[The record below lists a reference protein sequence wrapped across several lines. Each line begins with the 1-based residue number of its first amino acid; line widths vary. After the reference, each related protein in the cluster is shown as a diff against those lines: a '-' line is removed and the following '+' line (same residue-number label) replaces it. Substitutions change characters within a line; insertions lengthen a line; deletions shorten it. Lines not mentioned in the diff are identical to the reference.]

1 MKLSDVMSHM
11 GLSSYAEV
19 ALVIFFAV
27 FVCVTI
33 YVLRS
38 DKQAA
43 FDRAA
48 RLPLDDSE
56 PKETD
61 RD

>member
-27 FVCVTI
+27 FVCVAL